1 MGMENYSLSDIRAAV
16 DGNDG
21 WGGGMGGGWFAWIIL
36 FALFGGGGF
45 GFGGRG
51 NVATTEDLASGFNF
65 NALQTKTN
73 DILAAVNGVN
83 QNLGNAICQLGY
95 QELQNI
101 NALERQIADCC
112 CTTQRAIDSV
122 KFDMANY
129 SAATNANTTA
139 VGQKILD
146 KLSGMELAQKD
157 AIIANQGQRIAALE
171 ADARMCGVVRYPT
184 AATYATFC
192 NPFFG
197 FGGFN
202 GNCGCGCN
210 NI

>member
-1 MGMENYSLSDIRAAV
+1 MGMENYSLSDIRAV
-16 DGNDG
+16 TDGGDG
-21 WGGGMGGGWFAWIIL
+21 FGGMGGGWFAWILL

-51 NVATTEDLASGFNF
+51 SAATTEDLASGFNF
-65 NALQTKTN
+65 QGINSKLNEIVAGQAN
-73 DILAAVNGVN
+73 IN

-129 SAATNANTTA
+129 TAATNATITA
-139 VGQKILD
+139 GIQKVLD
-146 KLSGMELAQKD
+146 KMCADQT
-157 AIIANQGQRIAALE
+157 AALQ
-171 ADARMCGVVRYPT
+171 ARVQSLELQQALCGVVRYPT
-184 AATYATFC
+184 ATTYSTPC

-197 FGGFN
+197 YSN
-202 GNCGCGCN
+202 GCCN
-210 NI
+210 GAF

>member
-1 MGMENYSLSDIRAAV
+1 MENLSAADVAAV
-16 DGNDG
+16 TRNNCGYGYGYGDGM
-21 WGGGMGGGWFAWIIL
+21 GMGGGWFAWILI
-36 FALFGGGGF
+36 FALFGGG
-45 GFGGRG
+45 FGGWG
-51 NVATTEDLASGFNF
+51 NRDNYVTESDLCNANNF
-65 NALQTKTN
+65 NELKSQVSRMNDQQAAIARQT
-73 DILAAVNGVN
+73 D
-83 QNLGNAICQLGY
+83 NAICQIGY
-95 QELQNI
+95 QALQNT
-101 NALERQIADCC
+101 NLLERQIADCC

-146 KLSGMELAQKD
+146 KLCGMEMAQKD
-157 AIIANQGQRIAALE
+157 AVIAQQGQRIAALE

-184 AATYATFC
+184 AATYAAFC

-197 FGGFN
+197 FS
-202 GNCGCGCN
+202 GNCIGGN